1 MRHCTRSL
9 CLFLG
14 ILFMAGV
21 SVAAPTD
28 AAFHVRDYGAAADG
42 ATLDTAALQKAIDAC
57 TASGGGTVH
66 FAPGVYLTGTLF
78 LKDNVRLYLDAN
90 AVVRGSARV
99 EDYPAITRVNQDAP
113 AGQPAFSG
121 GGVLIYGEGVRNVA
135 IEGRGVIDGQGAAF
149 WFPEMLSPKVRK
161 PMPNRPRALV
171 AVVKG
176 ESLSFRGVTLF
187 NSPCYTIWAI
197 GCDNVVIDGI
207 TIRNPHDGPN
217 TDGIDI
223 DCCSDVRIANCSI
236 DGGDDAIAIKS
247 DAYQLGEDKPCE
259 NVVVTNCVLC
269 SVPACGVRIGY
280 EGDAVIR
287 NCTFSNL
294 AIYDTDIGLDIISIL
309 PARPNIAKGTRCEN
323 IVFDTIVMRNV
334 NQALYFWMGQETEG
348 DAQVHLRNITVSNVI
363 AESRYGSYIGGY
375 EKKSCEDI
383 ALSNVRFMLT
393 GDMPKDAEPVVSGVW
408 GAPTN
413 PYALYCRW
421 VDGLR
426 LQDIDVDFRGAHGA
440 WRYGVF
446 CNEAERASLRGICTQ
461 GMPGQQADAVIGLKK
476 TTATIRDCDAE
487 PGVPLFLRAA
497 DGSRVFLSGCD
508 LRAAKAPQEIGE
520 NCMLETETVR

>member
-1 MRHCTRSL
+1 MIRCIL
-9 CLFLG
+9 GLFL
-14 ILFMAGV
+14 
-21 SVAAPTD
+21 SVCTLALAAPAD
-28 AAFHVRDYGAAADG
+28 SVFHVRDYGATADG
-42 ATLDTAALQKAIDAC
+42 ITLDTAALQKAIDTC
-57 TASGGGTVH
+57 TTSGGGTVH

-90 AVVRGSARV
+90 AVVRGSARP
-99 EDYPAITRVNQDAP
+99 EDYPPITRVNQEAP
-113 AGQPAFSG
+113 AGQLAFSG
-121 GGVLIYGEGVRNVA
+121 GGVLIYGEGVRNVSL
-135 IEGRGVIDGQGAAF
+135 EGKGTIDGQGASF

-176 ESLSFRGVTLF
+176 ESLSFRDVTLL

-223 DCCSDVRIANCSI
+223 DCCSDVRISNCSI

-294 AIYDTDIGLDIISIL
+294 TIFDTDIGLDMVSIL
-309 PARPNIAKGTRCEN
+309 PARPNILKGTRCEN
-323 IVFDTIVMRNV
+323 ILFDNIVMRNV
-334 NQALYFWMGQETEG
+334 NQALYFWMGQETDG

-383 ALSNVRFMLT
+383 AICNLRLVLT
-393 GDMPKDAEPVVSGVW
+393 GDMPKDAEPAASGVW

-413 PYALYCRW
+413 PYALYCRR
-421 VDGLR
+421 VNGLR
-426 LQDIDVDFRGAHGA
+426 LQDVDIDFREARGA

-446 CNEAERASLRGICTQ
+446 CNEAERVALGGIRTQ
-461 GMPGQQADAVIGLKK
+461 GIAAQQTEAVIGLKRA
-476 TTATIRDCDAE
+476 TAAIRDCDAE
-487 PGVPLFLRAA
+487 SGTPLFLRAV
-497 DGSRVFLSGCD
+497 DGSRVFMGGCD
-508 LRAAKAPQEIGE
+508 LHAAKTPQEMDE
-520 NCMLETETVR
+520 NCILETRVVR